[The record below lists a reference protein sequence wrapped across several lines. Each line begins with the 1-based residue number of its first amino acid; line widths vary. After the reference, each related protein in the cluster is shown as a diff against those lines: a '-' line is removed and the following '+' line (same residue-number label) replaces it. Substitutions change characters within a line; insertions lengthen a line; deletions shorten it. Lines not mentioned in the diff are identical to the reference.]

1 MPFRACS
8 IELMGLLLIMP
19 NIAEVIT
26 LIDEFYSDKPD
37 AIGEK
42 AELLSELD
50 GMNDAEQNEFIES
63 TLSQAFTEFEN
74 QEYKTMKDGTE
85 YKVTPKGWRKLDS

>member
-1 MPFRACS
+1 
-8 IELMGLLLIMP
+8 MP
-19 NIAEVIT
+19 NIAQVLT
-26 LIDEFYSDKPD
+26 LIDEFYADKPE

-42 AELLSELD
+42 AALLSEID
-50 GMNDAEQNEFIES
+50 GMDESEQKEFID
-63 TLSQAFTEFEN
+63 TAFSQAFTEFEN